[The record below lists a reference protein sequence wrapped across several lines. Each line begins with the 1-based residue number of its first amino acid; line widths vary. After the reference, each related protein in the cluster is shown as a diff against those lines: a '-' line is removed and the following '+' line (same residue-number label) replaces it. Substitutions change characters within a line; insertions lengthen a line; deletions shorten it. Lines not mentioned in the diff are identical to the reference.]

1 MRRCRAFDRLYQS
14 RVRTGFTDNNLA
26 IVRHI
31 IINRVRLNTS
41 RKASIKTKRLF
52 AATSDQ
58 FRAELR
64 GFKG

>member
-1 MRRCRAFDRLYQS
+1 MRRCRAFDWLYQS
-14 RVRTGFTDNNLA
+14 RMRTGFADNNLA
-26 IVRHI
+26 IARH

-52 AATSDQ
+52 AASSDQ